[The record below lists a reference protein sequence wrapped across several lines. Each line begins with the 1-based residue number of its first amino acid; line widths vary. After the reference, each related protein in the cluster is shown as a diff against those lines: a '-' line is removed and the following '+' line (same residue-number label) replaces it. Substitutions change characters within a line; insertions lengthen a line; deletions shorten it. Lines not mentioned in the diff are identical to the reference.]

1 MSRRA
6 VRSALVGAATARI
19 AYGALRARP
28 PSGAKTW
35 SRVNHRG
42 EPVTLL
48 AGPALA
54 IGGIAAAAVAPASP
68 RNRLAAALACGGAAA
83 FGSYDDLAGDRSATG
98 FRGHLA
104 ALARGEVTS
113 GTVKLAGIG
122 ATAVAAALIAD
133 TPDGSRPASAADRL
147 LRAGL
152 VAGGANLINLFDLR
166 PGRAIKVAMLAGGLL
181 AAAPGGAA
189 AVTPALASA
198 VALLPEDLGEHAMLG
213 DAGANALGAL
223 LGIAAG
229 TTLPRRGQ
237 VLALAGIVALTGAS
251 EFVSFTQVIEHTGPL
266 RWLDLLGRRPGPAGQ
281 AEPAGQPQPAADGR
295 VGDPGPDSRPPGAR
309 RLARTR

>member
-35 SRVNHRG
+35 SRTNHRG
-42 EPVTLL
+42 ESVTLL
-48 AGPALA
+48 EGPALA
-54 IGGIAAAAVAPASP
+54 IGGIAAAAIAPASL
-68 RNRLAAALACGGAAA
+68 RNRLAAVLACGGAAA
-83 FGSYDDLAGDRSATG
+83 FGGYDDLAGDRSATG
-98 FRGHLA
+98 FRGHLG

-113 GTVKLAGIG
+113 GTVKLVGIG
-122 ATAVAAALIAD
+122 ATAVAAALVAD
-133 TPDGSRPASAADRL
+133 GPAGSRPASPADRL

-166 PGRAIKVAMLAGGLL
+166 PGRAIKAAMLAGGLL
-181 AAAPGGAA
+181 AVTPGGAA
-189 AVTPALASA
+189 AAGPALASA
-198 VALLPEDLGEHAMLG
+198 GALLPEDLGEQAMLG

-223 LGIAAG
+223 LGVAAG
-229 TTLPRRGQ
+229 TTLSRRGQ
-237 VLALAGIVALTGAS
+237 VIALAGIVTLTGAS

-266 RWLDLLGRRPGPAGQ
+266 RWLDLLGRRPAPAGQ
-281 AEPAGQPQPAADGR
+281 PEPAGQPQSAADGQ
-295 VGDPGPDSRPPGAR
+295 VGDPRSQSRPPGAG